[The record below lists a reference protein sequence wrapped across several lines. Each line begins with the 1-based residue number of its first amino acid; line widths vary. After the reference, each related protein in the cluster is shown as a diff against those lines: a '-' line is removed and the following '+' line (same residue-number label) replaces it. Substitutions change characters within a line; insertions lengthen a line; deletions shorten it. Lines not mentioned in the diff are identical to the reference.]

1 MTKGPVSGALVSA
14 CYKEVEHVGCLSI
27 DEKLH
32 CLGGCGKED
41 YGK

>member
-14 CYKEVEHVGCLSI
+14 CYKEVEHMGCLPTV
-27 DEKLH
+27 EQLY
-32 CLGGCGKED
+32 CLGGWGKED